1 MSRISQLESHA
12 NAKAVERI
20 ANLLQRPDQLE
31 KVNSESQTKWV
42 VDWNRM
48 DKSYFNSNNTNEFF
62 CVMVQV
68 EEFKK
73 REVRKKA
80 SKEAML
86 KAALQSQLDGVRTG
100 LELLKVARKNLVEVG
115 QQ

>member
-1 MSRISQLESHA
+1 MSGTVIMGMMFIIIIMKL
-12 NAKAVERI
+12 
-20 ANLLQRPDQLE
+20 
-31 KVNSESQTKWV
+31 
-42 VDWNRM
+42 
-48 DKSYFNSNNTNEFF
+48 
-62 CVMVQV
+62 QV

-100 LELLKVARKNLVEVG
+100 LELLKVARKSLVEVG
-115 QQ
+115 KQ